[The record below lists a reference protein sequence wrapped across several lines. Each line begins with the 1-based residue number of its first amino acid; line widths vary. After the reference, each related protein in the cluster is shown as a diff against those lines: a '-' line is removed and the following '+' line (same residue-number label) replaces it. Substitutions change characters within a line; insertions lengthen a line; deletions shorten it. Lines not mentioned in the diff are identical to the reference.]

1 MKSAKSSVPLTTML
15 LCLCILMLGLP
26 LASADNHETAQT
38 TVDYTQDIRPIL
50 SNNCFAC
57 HGPDEKTR
65 QANLRLDTKEG
76 AFSEPSGY
84 PIIVP
89 ENPDESELYLRIIS
103 DDENYQMPPANFNK
117 TLTPEQ
123 IEAIKQW
130 ISEGAK
136 WEEHWAFTT
145 PVQPAPPNVTT
156 ANWVRNPIDA
166 FILSRLEKE
175 GLRPA
180 KEANKR
186 TLIRRLSFDLTG
198 LPPTLEEIHLFLNDD
213 SPNAYEKLID
223 TYMAK
228 PEYGEHMARF
238 WLDVARYGDTHGLHL
253 DNYREMWPYR
263 DWVINAFNNHMPFDQ
278 FTVEQLAGDLLH
290 EPTVE
295 QRVATGFN
303 RCHVTTSEGGSI
315 AEEYY
320 VRYAVDRANTTATV
334 WMGLTAGCAQC
345 HDHKYDPISQKEYY
359 QLYAYFNNI
368 TENAMDGNRKDSP
381 PVVKLPTPEQ
391 TAQLTKYDDKI
402 KELDAQSKGP
412 IPHIDAAQTA
422 WENRMPRWTTIKPE
436 VVLSQGGATLAI
448 QDDNSVLAS
457 GTNPDKEV
465 YEVIAKLPQGKWSAV
480 RLEGLP
486 DKSLPGSGIGRTDN
500 SNVVLTGFSVD
511 VVPVDMS
518 EQMLAEAQEAA
529 KRAAEAIKKAA
540 EEAKKAAEAAKAA
553 EEAKKAAE
561 ESDTAE
567 ETPENATETDEAKT
581 GDEPAEEAV
590 PEIADKPAEKNAA
603 ATDEEK
609 DADKPAE
616 EAVQENADKPAE
628 ETAQENADAA
638 PETDGEEPAEEVAT
652 PETDEKKTEEETTED
667 AVEPTEEQ
675 DPWTAVPIV
684 KAWADKEQAGDFA
697 IPNTFDDKPETGWGL
712 ESNNNRGNSRQAIF
726 LVANPFGTEGGL
738 VRIRLKHES
747 EHAKHHFGRF
757 RLAVTNAPTIY
768 PIGSKVGIA
777 NWHSVGPFT
786 AEHGNVAFYNVYEP
800 ETKPVNT
807 KDKFTVGS
815 QELTWKQQTHW
826 KDGEV
831 HNDIVGE
838 NSATYL
844 YRNISS
850 ETNQKATLYLSSN
863 DALKV
868 WVNQTEVLA
877 SNIQR
882 DAAPDTEK
890 VQIQLN
896 PGNNALLLKVVN
908 YSGPSGFFFRI
919 ESDAPMVTANIVD
932 TIAIERG
939 KRNGD
944 QQTQIREYYRR
955 NVTTDA
961 DLKKLYADIS
971 DTQNKRN
978 SLNNSLTTTLVM
990 QERSEPRG
998 AYILERGAYQH
1009 RGEQV
1014 YPQTPAVLPPMV
1026 KGSPPNRLSLAKWL
1040 VSPKHP
1046 LTARVTINRFW
1057 QHVFG
1062 TGIVRTS
1069 EDFGTQGT
1077 PPVHP
1082 ELLDWLATEFIASGW
1097 NVQTMQKLMFTS
1109 ATYRQ
1114 SSKVTPEKLE
1124 LDADNVLL
1132 SRGPRY
1138 RFDAEIVRDNALAL
1152 SGLMFKK
1159 IGGPSVKPPQPGGL
1173 WKAVGFTGSNTDTF
1187 RKDSGADKVHRRS
1200 LYTFWK
1206 RTAPPPQMN
1215 ILDAPSREACTIRR
1229 ERTNTPMQALML
1241 MNDPQFFEA
1250 ARVFAERTIK
1260 LGGNTPEERIAYMF
1274 EMATAREPKA
1284 AEATL
1289 ILDTMKAHAEELKAN
1304 PEAAKEL
1311 IAIGESK
1318 PDDKLDPIEVA
1329 TWTMIANLILNLDEV
1344 LNKG

>member
-1 MKSAKSSVPLTTML
+1 MKSAKSTVPLTYML
-15 LCLCILMLGLP
+15 VCLCIVMIGLP
-26 LASADNHETAQT
+26 IASADNHETAQT
-38 TVDYTQDIRPIL
+38 AVDYTQDIRPIL

-57 HGPDEKTR
+57 HGPDEKAR

-89 ENPDESELYLRIIS
+89 EKPDESELFLRIVS
-103 DDENYQMPPANFNK
+103 EEDGYQMPPADFNK

-123 IEAIKQW
+123 IETIKQW
-130 ISEGAK
+130 INQGAK
-136 WEEHWAFTT
+136 WEDHWAFAT
-145 PVQPAPPNVTT
+145 PVRPMPPAVRK
-156 ANWVRNPIDA
+156 ADWVRNPIDT

-180 KEANKR
+180 EEADKR
-186 TLIRRLSFDLTG
+186 SLIRRLSFDLTG

-223 TYMAK
+223 TFMAK

-263 DWVINAFNNHMPFDQ
+263 DWVINAFNNNIPFDQ
-278 FTVEQLAGDLLH
+278 FTIEQLAGDLLS
-290 EPTVE
+290 EPTLD

-381 PVVKLPTPEQ
+381 PVVKLPTAEQ
-391 TAQLTKYDDKI
+391 TAQLAKYDDLI
-402 KELDAQSKGP
+402 KDLDAQSKGS

-436 VVLSQGGATLAI
+436 VVLSQGLATVKI
-448 QDDNSVLAS
+448 HDDNSVLAS

-465 YEVIAKLPQGKWSAV
+465 YEVIAKLPPGKWSAL
-480 RLEGLP
+480 RLEGIP
-486 DKSLPGSGIGRTDN
+486 DKSLPGSGIGRSDN

-511 VVPVDMS
+511 MVPAAMS
-518 EQMLAEAQEAA
+518 EQMLADAQEAA
-529 KRAAEAIKKAA
+529 KKNAEAIQKAA

-561 ESDTAE
+561 AE
-567 ETPENATETDEAKT
+567 EAANDTDESVEEVTPENENTTKAEEQKFTEAAKA
-581 GDEPAEEAV
+581 AEEAKK
-590 PEIADKPAEKNAA
+590 AAEEAA
-603 ATDEEK
+603 NDTDESAEEAAPETEDGK
-609 DADKPAE
+609 DAEKPAE
-616 EAVQENADKPAE
+616 EVTS
-628 ETAQENADAA
+628 ETEQTEG
-638 PETDGEEPAEEVAT
+638 GEKT
-652 PETDEKKTEEETTED
+652 TEEAAEP
-667 AVEPTEEQ
+667 VEEK
-675 DPWTAVPIV
+675 DPWMSVPIV
-684 KAWADKEQAGDFA
+684 MAWADKEQSGADFSIANA
-697 IPNTFDDKPETGWGL
+697 IDDKPETGWGL

-726 LVANPFGTEGGL
+726 LVANPFGVEGGL
-738 VRIRLKHES
+738 VRIRIKHES
-747 EHAKHHFGRF
+747 EHAKHHLGRF

-768 PIGSKVGIA
+768 PIGSKVGIG

-807 KDKFTVGS
+807 GDKFTVGS

-831 HNDIVGE
+831 HNDIIGE

-850 ETNQKATLYLSSN
+850 ETKQKATLYLSSN
-863 DALKV
+863 DGLKV

-882 DAAPDTEK
+882 DAAADSDRI
-890 VQIQLN
+890 QIQLN

-908 YSGPSGFFFRI
+908 YSGPSGFYFRM
-919 ESDAPMVTANIVD
+919 ESDTPMVTANIVD

-955 NVTTDA
+955 NVSTDEG
-961 DLKKLYADIS
+961 LKKLYADIS
-971 DTQNKRN
+971 DNQNKRN

-998 AYILERGAYQH
+998 AFILERGAYQH
-1009 RGEQV
+1009 KGEQV

-1046 LTARVTINRFW
+1046 LTSRVTINRFW
-1057 QHVFG
+1057 QHIFG
-1062 TGIVRTS
+1062 AGIVQTS
-1069 EDFGTQGT
+1069 EDFGTQGI
-1077 PPVHP
+1077 PPTHP
-1082 ELLDWLATEFIASGW
+1082 ELLDWLATEFVASEW
-1097 NVQTMQKLMFTS
+1097 DMQTMLKLMLTS

-1114 SSKVTPEKLE
+1114 SSRVTPEKLE
-1124 LDADNVLL
+1124 LDADNLLL

-1152 SGLMFKK
+1152 SGLLFKR

-1187 RKDSGADKVHRRS
+1187 RKDSGSDKVHRRS

-1260 LGGNTPEERIAYMF
+1260 FGGNTPEERIAYMF
-1274 EMATAREPKA
+1274 ELATAREPKPTEA
-1284 AEATL
+1284 AL
-1289 ILDTMKAHAEELKAN
+1289 ILNTMQVHAEELKAN

-1311 IAIGESK
+1311 IAVGESK
-1318 PDDKLDPIEVA
+1318 PDEKLDAVEVA

>member
-1 MKSAKSSVPLTTML
+1 MKSAKSSVPLTYML
-15 LCLCILMLGLP
+15 VCLCILVLGLP
-26 LASADNHETAQT
+26 TASADNHETAQT

-57 HGPDEKTR
+57 HGPDEKAR

-89 ENPDESELYLRIIS
+89 EKPDESELYLRIVS
-103 DDENYQMPPANFNK
+103 DEDGYQMPPAGFNK

-123 IEAIKQW
+123 IETIKQW
-130 ISEGAK
+130 ITEGAK
-136 WEEHWAFTT
+136 WEDHWAFAT
-145 PVQPAPPNVTT
+145 PVRPTLPTVKKTD
-156 ANWVRNPIDA
+156 WVRNPIDA

-175 GLRPA
+175 GLSPA
-180 KEANKR
+180 KEADKR
-186 TLIRRLSFDLTG
+186 ALIRRLSFDLTG

-223 TYMAK
+223 TFMAK

-263 DWVINAFNNHMPFDQ
+263 DWVINAFNKNIPFDQ
-278 FTVEQLAGDLLH
+278 FTIEQLAGDLLP
-290 EPTVE
+290 EPTLD

-391 TAQLTKYDDKI
+391 TAELAKFDDKI
-402 KELDAQSKGP
+402 KELDAQSKGA
-412 IPHIDAAQTA
+412 IPHIDAAQIA
-422 WENRMPRWTTIKPE
+422 WENRMPRWMTIKPE
-436 VVLSQGGATLAI
+436 VVLSQGLATVKI
-448 QDDNSVLAS
+448 NEDNSVLAS

-465 YEVIAKLPQGKWSAV
+465 YEVIAKLPAGKWSAL
-480 RLEGLP
+480 RLEGIP
-486 DKSLPGSGIGRTDN
+486 DKSLPGNGIGRSDN
-500 SNVVLTGFSVD
+500 SNVVLTGLSVD
-511 VVPVDMS
+511 IVPTEMT
-518 EQMLAEAQEAA
+518 EEMLAEAQDAA
-529 KRAAEAIKKAA
+529 KKAAEAIQKAA
-540 EEAKKAAEAAKAA
+540 EEAKKAADEAKAA

-561 ESDTAE
+561 EAEKDTDESAKE
-567 ETPENATETDEAKT
+567 ETPETNEDTEEPAEEAQPETDTGEDAEKPTETDTGEEDAEKSAEEVVPETEDGTDAEKPAEEATLEGETPETDEAKDT
-581 GDEPAEEAV
+581 GETSEEA
-590 PEIADKPAEKNAA
+590 AELV
-603 ATDEEK
+603 EEK
-609 DADKPAE
+609 D
-616 EAVQENADKPAE
+616 
-628 ETAQENADAA
+628 
-638 PETDGEEPAEEVAT
+638 
-652 PETDEKKTEEETTED
+652 
-667 AVEPTEEQ
+667 
-675 DPWTAVPIV
+675 PWTSVPIV
-684 KAWADKEQAGDFA
+684 MAWADKEQSGGEFSIA
-697 IPNTFDDKPETGWGL
+697 NTIDDKLETGWGL
-712 ESNNNRGNSRQAIF
+712 ESNNNKGSSRQAIF
-726 LVANPFGTEGGL
+726 LVANPFGLEGGL
-738 VRIRLKHES
+738 LRIRLKHES
-747 EHAKHHFGRF
+747 EHAKHHLGRF
-757 RLAVTNAPTIY
+757 RLAVTDAPTIY
-768 PIGSKVGIA
+768 PIGSKVGLA

-807 KDKFTVGS
+807 GDKFTVGS

-850 ETNQKATLYLSSN
+850 ETKQKATLYLSSN
-863 DALKV
+863 DGLKV
-868 WVNQTEVLA
+868 WINQTEVLA

-882 DAAPDTEK
+882 DAAPDTDRI
-890 VQIQLN
+890 QIQLN

-908 YSGPSGFFFRI
+908 YSGPSGFFFRM
-919 ESDAPMVTANIVD
+919 ESDTPMVTANIVD
-932 TIAIERG
+932 TIAVERG

-955 NVTTDA
+955 NVSTDEG
-961 DLKKLYADIS
+961 LKKLYADIT

-998 AYILERGAYQH
+998 AFILERGAYQH

-1040 VSPKHP
+1040 VSSKHP
-1046 LTARVTINRFW
+1046 LTSRVTINRFW
-1057 QHVFG
+1057 QHIFG
-1062 TGIVRTS
+1062 TGIVQTS

-1077 PPVHP
+1077 PPTHP
-1082 ELLDWLATEFIASGW
+1082 ELLDWLATEFVASEW
-1097 NVQTMQKLMFTS
+1097 DVQTMLKLMLTS
-1109 ATYRQ
+1109 ATYKQ
-1114 SSKVTPEKLE
+1114 SSRVTSEKLE

-1132 SRGPRY
+1132 SRAPRY
-1138 RFDAEIVRDNALAL
+1138 RLDAEIVRDNALAL
-1152 SGLMFKK
+1152 SGLMFRR

-1187 RKDSGADKVHRRS
+1187 RKDSGADKVYRRS

-1250 ARVFAERTIK
+1250 ARVFAEQTIK
-1260 LGGNTPEERIAYMF
+1260 LGGNTPEERISYMF
-1274 EMATAREPKA
+1274 ELATAREPNATEA
-1284 AEATL
+1284 ALLLE
-1289 ILDTMKAHAEELKAN
+1289 TMQAHAEEMKAD

-1311 IAIGESK
+1311 IAVGESK
-1318 PDDKLDPIEVA
+1318 PDEKLDAVEVA
-1329 TWTMIANLILNLDEV
+1329 TWTMIANLIFNLDEV
-1344 LNKG
+1344 INKG